1 METIKV
7 KCCKCNEVY
16 DLKESIGK
24 LPCTYSEHIGV
35 EAKKLL
41 LTYSV
46 CPHCGNIH
54 LSQLDD
60 EVTQVIV
67 KELHR
72 LIKKK
77 ILFES
82 KGRKL
87 KRKDSRRVLELDSE
101 LNVLRI
107 YLKKT
112 YNNKVLKHNMQNKL
126 INNKFVFKYS
136 EPRIVKEKEN
146 E

>member
-24 LPCTYSEHIGV
+24 LPCTYSEHIGAD
-35 EAKKLL
+35 EKKLL

-54 LSQLDD
+54 LSQLDN
-60 EVTQVIV
+60 EETQSMV

-82 KGRKL
+82 KGRQL
-87 KRKDSRRVLELDSE
+87 KRKDSRGALELDSS

-107 YLKKT
+107 YLKQT
-112 YNNKVLKHNMQNKL
+112 HNNKVLKHNMQNKL